1 MSCVPMKLCA
11 SCSCGRMHTRRC
23 TPAHDRGSRVEFALL
38 LVLGVGL
45 SASRLLNPE
54 ALLPTSH
61 CLILGRKRQRRRP
74 CPGRG
79 LSLRRRHSSAV
90 HVGLG
95 LGRRVPHGAVCVVI
109 WGQPQ

>member
-1 MSCVPMKLCA
+1 MSCVPMKLGFMLVWPRA
-11 SCSCGRMHTRRC
+11 YTQVHTC
-23 TPAHDRGSRVEFALL
+23 TRPGLSSRTCVVA
-38 LVLGVGL
+38 GVGCRPF
-45 SASRLLNPE
+45 SQSFIINPE

-74 CPGRG
+74 CPGQG

-95 LGRRVPHGAVCVVI
+95 LGRRVPHGAQSV
-109 WGQPQ
+109 W